1 MISRRSKE
9 GDDGSMWGGIRP
21 RRRSTPTRG
30 EAIAQTLGA
39 LANVRGRF
47 AKSTRPR
54 GRAYPTNVVG
64 LGIGALLLLTMISLL
79 FWLLRRRARETDLAT
94 PEPEDSVEAA
104 PPEEEMVSPPA
115 PPSAED
121 ASLMEQPPPGEERPE
136 RRGETP
142 TSPPSPREAPPPG
155 EERPGHR

>member
-1 MISRRSKE
+1 
-9 GDDGSMWGGIRP
+9 MWGRIRP
-21 RRRSTPTRG
+21 RRSTPTRG

-54 GRAYPTNVVG
+54 GRAYPTNIVG

-79 FWLLRRRARETDLAT
+79 FWLLRRRAREEETDLAT
-94 PEPEDSVEAA
+94 PEPEESVEAA
-104 PPEEEMVSPPA
+104 PLEEEEEDMASSPG

-121 ASLMEQPPPGEERPE
+121 GSTR
-136 RRGETP
+136 
-142 TSPPSPREAPPPG
+142 
-155 EERPGHR
+155 

>member
-1 MISRRSKE
+1 MIGRRSKE
-9 GDDGSMWGGIRP
+9 GDDGSMWGRIRP

-79 FWLLRRRARETDLAT
+79 FWLLRRRRAREEEEETDLAT
-94 PEPEDSVEAA
+94 PEPEESVEAA
-104 PPEEEMVSPPA
+104 PLEEEEEEMPSPPPG

-121 ASLMEQPPPGEERPE
+121 GSTR
-136 RRGETP
+136 
-142 TSPPSPREAPPPG
+142 
-155 EERPGHR
+155 

>member
-1 MISRRSKE
+1 MIDRRKNRE
-9 GDDGSMWGGIRP
+9 GDDGSMWGRIRP
-21 RRRSTPTRG
+21 RRSTPTRG

-54 GRAYPTNVVG
+54 GRAYPTNIVG

-79 FWLLRRRARETDLAT
+79 FWLLRRRAREEETDLAT
-94 PEPEDSVEAA
+94 PEPEESVEAA
-104 PPEEEMVSPPA
+104 PLEEEEEDMASSPG

-121 ASLMEQPPPGEERPE
+121 GSTR
-136 RRGETP
+136 
-142 TSPPSPREAPPPG
+142 
-155 EERPGHR
+155 

>member
-1 MISRRSKE
+1 
-9 GDDGSMWGGIRP
+9 MWGRIRP
-21 RRRSTPTRG
+21 RRSTPTRG
-30 EAIAQTLGA
+30 EAIWQALGA

-79 FWLLRRRARETDLAT
+79 FWLLRRRAREEEETDLAT
-94 PEPEDSVEAA
+94 PEPEESVEAA
-104 PPEEEMVSPPA
+104 PLEEEDLASPPG

-121 ASLMEQPPPGEERPE
+121 GSTR
-136 RRGETP
+136 
-142 TSPPSPREAPPPG
+142 
-155 EERPGHR
+155 